1 MRNER
6 NEQGKVSTKDK
17 FLDLV
22 FRYGEN
28 LLPEARKAVE
38 RVELAILAATISF
51 VVFLLVL
58 LP

>member
-28 LLPEARKAVE
+28 LLPEAGKAVE
-38 RVELAILAATISF
+38 RVELAILGVTISF